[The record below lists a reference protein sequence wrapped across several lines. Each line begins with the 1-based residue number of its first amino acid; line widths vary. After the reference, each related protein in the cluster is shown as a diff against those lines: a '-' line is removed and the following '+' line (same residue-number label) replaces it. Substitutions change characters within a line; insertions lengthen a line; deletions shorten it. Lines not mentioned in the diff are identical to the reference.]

1 MTQPSCRELEAF
13 DALSIE
19 VNKLS
24 DDGPG
29 NTVHDTTM
37 PVLNVCAAL
46 QRGSYADPLP
56 SQMFE
61 YLLKRN
67 SDLYEILNF
76 SS

>member
-37 PVLNVCAAL
+37 PVLNV
-46 QRGSYADPLP
+46 
-56 SQMFE
+56 
-61 YLLKRN
+61 
-67 SDLYEILNF
+67 
-76 SS
+76 